1 MPRGFARSLRD
12 SENQLLSVCFHRR
25 AVSAEWNIS
34 LNTILSTLNTFLT
47 PPGLRPTSPINSASS
62 VNRGGHAALYGCDF
76 YLGFLFVRDVGRLR
90 KNMLFSRLDLFFSV
104 LIAPKI
110 TFFINFAMC
119 SGGAGA

>member
-1 MPRGFARSLRD
+1 MKF
-12 SENQLLSVCFHRR
+12 QHSVCFHRK

-34 LNTILSTLNTFLT
+34 LNTILSILNTFQT
-47 PPGLRPTSPINSASS
+47 PPSLRDTSPINSASS
-62 VNRGGHAALYGCDF
+62 VNRGGHVALYGCDF
-76 YLGFLFVRDVGRLR
+76 YLGFLLVIVVGGLR

-104 LIAPKI
+104 LIAPEI